1 MTYSRKIKVGVVGV
15 GHLGKFH
22 VQQYHNINNVICMG
36 VFDINSKEAHRVSEE
51 YNIKAYG
58 VFEDLVNECDAVSI
72 CTPTSTHYVVAK
84 QALLSDCHILIE
96 KPITDNIIKAED
108 LIKISNEY
116 DKIIQVGHIERF
128 NPALSELNLDNIK
141 PTFIESHRLSPFNIR
156 ATDVD
161 VVLDLMIHDIDIL
174 LNLVKSDINNI
185 VASGVSALS
194 NKIDMAN
201 ARIEF
206 INGCVANLT
215 ASRISQKQLR
225 KFRIFENNKYTNID
239 FLHHSQETYI
249 LDKHKPN
256 KQSPRV
262 IVSENQDKYIIYSKS
277 KIKPYNALTLELN
290 NFIDSI
296 LNQNKPLV
304 SGYDGLAAIE
314 VAFKILKQIN
324 LNNNK

>member
-1 MTYSRKIKVGVVGV
+1 MTYSPKIKVGVIGV

-22 VQQYHNINNVICMG
+22 VQQYHNVDNVICMG
-36 VFDINSKEAHRVSEE
+36 VFDINSKEAHSVSET
-51 YNIKAYG
+51 YNIKAYD

-96 KPITDNIIKAED
+96 KPITDNIVEAED

-116 DKIIQVGHIERF
+116 NKIIQVGHIERF
-128 NPALSELNLDNIK
+128 NPALSELNLDNIN

-185 VASGVSALS
+185 VASGVSVLS

-225 KFRIFENNKYTNID
+225 KFRVFENNKYTNID
-239 FLHHSQETYI
+239 FLHPSQETYI

-256 KQSPRV
+256 KQSPNV

-277 KIKPYNALTLELN
+277 KIKPYNALTLELD

-296 LNQNKPLV
+296 LNQKKPLV
-304 SGYDGLAAIE
+304 SAYDGLAAIE
-314 VAFKILKQIN
+314 VAFKVLKQIN

>member
-1 MTYSRKIKVGVVGV
+1 MTYSPKIKVGVIGV

-22 VQQYHNINNVICMG
+22 VQQYHNVDNVICMG
-36 VFDINSKEAHRVSEE
+36 VFDINSKEAHSVSET
-51 YNIKAYG
+51 YNIKAYD

-96 KPITDNIIKAED
+96 KPITDNIVEAED

-116 DKIIQVGHIERF
+116 NKIIQVGHIERF

-141 PTFIESHRLSPFNIR
+141 PTFVESHRLSPFNIR

-185 VASGVSALS
+185 VASGVSVLS

-206 INGCVANLT
+206 TNGCVANLT

-225 KFRIFENNKYTNID
+225 KFRVFENNKYTNID
-239 FLHHSQETYI
+239 FLHPSQETYI

-256 KQSPRV
+256 KQSPSV

-277 KIKPYNALTLELN
+277 KIKPYNALTLELD

-296 LNQNKPLV
+296 LNQKKPLV
-304 SGYDGLAAIE
+304 SAYDGLAAIE

-324 LNNNK
+324 LNTNK

>member
-1 MTYSRKIKVGVVGV
+1 MNDKINIGVIGTGKLGTYHVEKLLGIPSVNLIGIHDSDQNSMDRCRQKYGVVTF
-15 GHLGKFH
+15 K
-22 VQQYHNINNVICMG
+22 
-36 VFDINSKEAHRVSEE
+36 DIAMLLDKCQA
-51 YNIKAYG
+51 ITIA
-58 VFEDLVNECDAVSI
+58 
-72 CTPTSTHYVVAK
+72 TSTINHFEVALK
-84 QALLSDCHILIE
+84 ALEKGLHIFIE
-96 KPITDNIIKAED
+96 KPITDNIVEAED

-116 DKIIQVGHIERF
+116 NKIIQVGHIERF
-128 NPALSELNLDNIK
+128 NPALSELNLDNIN

-185 VASGVSALS
+185 VASGVSVLS

-225 KFRIFENNKYTNID
+225 KFRVFENNKYTNID
-239 FLHHSQETYI
+239 FLHPSQETYI

-256 KQSPRV
+256 KQSPHV

-277 KIKPYNALTLELN
+277 KIKPYNALTLELD

-296 LNQNKPLV
+296 LNQKKPLV
-304 SGYDGLAAIE
+304 SAYDGLAAIE

>member
-96 KPITDNIIKAED
+96 KPITDNIIEAED

-256 KQSPRV
+256 KQSPHV

>member
-1 MTYSRKIKVGVVGV
+1 MTYSPKIKVGVIGV

-22 VQQYHNINNVICMG
+22 VQQYHNVDNVICMG
-36 VFDINSKEAHRVSEE
+36 VFDINSKEAHRVSET
-51 YNIKAYG
+51 YNIKAYD

-96 KPITDNIIKAED
+96 KPITDNIVEAED

-116 DKIIQVGHIERF
+116 NKIIQVGHIERF
-128 NPALSELNLDNIK
+128 NPALSELNLDNIS

-185 VASGVSALS
+185 VASGVSVLS

-225 KFRIFENNKYTNID
+225 KFRVFENNKYTNID
-239 FLHHSQETYI
+239 FLHPSQETYI
-249 LDKHKPN
+249 LDNHKPN
-256 KQSPRV
+256 KQSPHV

-277 KIKPYNALTLELN
+277 KIKPYNALTLELD

-296 LNQNKPLV
+296 LNQKKPLV
-304 SGYDGLAAIE
+304 SAYDGLAAIE

>member
-1 MTYSRKIKVGVVGV
+1 MTYSPKIKVGVIGV

-22 VQQYHNINNVICMG
+22 VQQYHNVDNVICMG
-36 VFDINSKEAHRVSEE
+36 VFDINSKEAHGVSET
-51 YNIKAYG
+51 YNIKAYD
-58 VFEDLVNECDAVSI
+58 VLEDLVNECDAVSI

-96 KPITDNIIKAED
+96 KPITDNIVEAED

-116 DKIIQVGHIERF
+116 NKIIQVGHIERF

-185 VASGVSALS
+185 VASGVCVLS

-206 INGCVANLT
+206 TNGCVANLT

-225 KFRIFENNKYTNID
+225 KFRVFENNKYTNID
-239 FLHHSQETYI
+239 FLHPSQETYI

-256 KQSPRV
+256 KQSPSV

-277 KIKPYNALTLELN
+277 KIKPYNALTLELD

-296 LNQNKPLV
+296 LNQKKPLV
-304 SGYDGLAAIE
+304 SAYDGLAAIE

>member
-1 MTYSRKIKVGVVGV
+1 MTYSPKIKVGVIGV

-22 VQQYHNINNVICMG
+22 VQQYHNVDNVICMG
-36 VFDINSKEAHRVSEE
+36 VFDINSKEAHSVSET
-51 YNIKAYG
+51 YKIKAYD

-96 KPITDNIIKAED
+96 KPITDNIVEAED

-116 DKIIQVGHIERF
+116 NKIIQVGHIERF
-128 NPALSELNLDNIK
+128 NPALSELNLDNIN

-185 VASGVSALS
+185 VASGVSVLS

-225 KFRIFENNKYTNID
+225 KFRVFENNKYTNID
-239 FLHHSQETYI
+239 FLHPSQETYI

-256 KQSPRV
+256 KHSPHV

-277 KIKPYNALTLELN
+277 KIKPYNALTLELD

-296 LNQNKPLV
+296 LNQKKPLV
-304 SGYDGLAAIE
+304 SAYDGLAAIE
-314 VAFKILKQIN
+314 VAFKVLKQIN

>member
-1 MTYSRKIKVGVVGV
+1 MTYSPKIKVGVIGV

-22 VQQYHNINNVICMG
+22 VQQYHNVDNVICMG
-36 VFDINSKEAHRVSEE
+36 VFDINSKEAHSVSET
-51 YNIKAYG
+51 YNIKAYD

-96 KPITDNIIKAED
+96 KPITDNIVEAED

-116 DKIIQVGHIERF
+116 NKIIQVGHIERF
-128 NPALSELNLDNIK
+128 NPALSELNLDNIN

-185 VASGVSALS
+185 VASGVSVLS

-225 KFRIFENNKYTNID
+225 KFRVFENNKYTNID
-239 FLHHSQETYI
+239 FLHPSQETYI
-249 LDKHKPN
+249 LDNHKPN
-256 KQSPRV
+256 NQSPYV

-277 KIKPYNALTLELN
+277 KIKPYNALTLELD

-296 LNQNKPLV
+296 LNQKKPLV
-304 SGYDGLAAIE
+304 SAYDGLAAIE
-314 VAFKILKQIN
+314 VAFKVLKQIN